1 MSLTAL
7 LFLVVSAFV
16 HAGWNA
22 LGRRTRPA
30 VAFYLVASLTGA
42 VVLAP
47 AAVLWH
53 ATAALIPGV
62 VLLLLIPAGF
72 FQMLYF
78 TGLAGAY
85 KTGDMS
91 VAYPFARALPVLLV
105 PVVTT
110 ALGHGTRLSPFALGG
125 MVGVTIGML
134 VIPHASFSTFSWSA
148 FRGRW
153 PAFAILAGIGTTG
166 YSIVDNAALNIYRHA
181 VAAGAANDSSAS
193 IAAPVIYGFFE
204 SLSAALFLLAA
215 GLLIRGPRRVAA
227 DVRSISTRDAVAA
240 GIGIIGA
247 YVLVLIAYGFADNV
261 SYVVAFRQM
270 SLPIGLVLAATF
282 LRERITWPRVIGT
295 TLIVAGLVTVGFAG

>member
-7 LFLVVSAFV
+7 FVLVVSAFV

-22 LGRRTRPA
+22 LGRRSRPA
-30 VAFYLVASLTGA
+30 VAFYLVASLTGV

-47 AAVLWH
+47 VVLWWH
-53 ATAALIPGV
+53 ATAALVPGR
-62 VLLLLIPAGF
+62 VLVLLIPAGF

-105 PVVTT
+105 PIVTT
-110 ALGHGTRLSPFALGG
+110 ALGHGSPLSSLAIAG
-125 MVGVTIGML
+125 MVGVTIGMV
-134 VIPHASFSTFSWSA
+134 VIPHASFSELSWSS
-148 FRGRW
+148 FRGKW
-153 PAFAILAGIGTTG
+153 PAFALLAGIGTTG
-166 YSIVDNAALNIYRHA
+166 YSIVDSAALSIYRNA
-181 VAAGAANDSSAS
+181 VAAGAAHSAS
-193 IAAPVIYGFFE
+193 IAAPVIYGFLE
-204 SLSAALFLLAA
+204 SLSAAVFLLAV
-215 GLLIRGPRRVAA
+215 GLLTRGARRVVA
-227 DVRSISTRDAVAA
+227 DVRGIAKRDAFAA

-295 TLIVAGLVTVGFAG
+295 ALLVAGLVTVGVAG

>member
-7 LFLVVSAFV
+7 FVLVVSALV

-30 VAFYLVASLTGA
+30 VAFYLVASLTGV

-47 AAVLWH
+47 VVVWWH

-110 ALGHGTRLSPFALGG
+110 ALGHGTPLSPVAIGG

-153 PAFAILAGIGTTG
+153 PAFAFLAGVGTTG
-166 YSIVDNAALNIYRHA
+166 YSIVDNAALNIYRNT
-181 VAAGAANDSSAS
+181 VAAGAAHGAS
-193 IAAPVIYGFFE
+193 IEAPVIYGFFE

-227 DVRSISTRDAVAA
+227 DVRSISIRDAITA

-247 YVLVLIAYGFADNV
+247 YALVLIAYGFVDNV

-270 SLPIGLVLAATF
+270 SLPIGLVFAVTF
-282 LRERITWPRVIGT
+282 LRERLTWPRVIGT
-295 TLIVAGLVTVGFAG
+295 ALIVAGLVAVGIAG